1 MKLRLYI
8 SFLFLCLVSV
18 VFAVTLPSSPFS
30 FANELYDDSHDD
42 ISMQLGVRITNVN
55 IQLQTNNNPWGPDCT
70 AKGEQGACQDCCT
83 SKLLDEGYS
92 DDNLIYFKYCMEACD
107 GGESLTPLGSTLWF
121 LPFVLV
127 YAVFKRFRSKGQD
140 VID

>member
-8 SFLFLCLVSV
+8 SFLFLCLVTV

-55 IQLQTNNNPWGPDCT
+55 IQLQTNNNPWGPECT
-70 AKGEQGACQDCCT
+70 AKGEQGACQDCC
-83 SKLLDEGYS
+83 KLQLLNEGVS
-92 DDNLIYFKYCMEACD
+92 QDNLIYYKYCMEACG
-107 GGESLTPLGSTLWF
+107 GGESLTPLGSALWL
-121 LPFVLV
+121 LPFVFA
-127 YAVFKRFRSKGQD
+127 YAGIKRYRKAQN
-140 VID
+140 

>member
-8 SFLFLCLVSV
+8 SFLFLCLVTV

-55 IQLQTNNNPWGPDCT
+55 LQLQTNNNPWGQECT
-70 AKGEQGACQDCCT
+70 AKGEQGACQDCC
-83 SKLLDEGYS
+83 KLQLLNEGVS
-92 DDNLIYFKYCMEACD
+92 QDNLIYYKYCMEACG
-107 GGESLTPLGSTLWF
+107 GGESLTPLGSALWL
-121 LPFVLV
+121 LPFVFA
-127 YAVFKRFRSKGQD
+127 YAGIKRYRKAQN
-140 VID
+140 

>member
-8 SFLFLCLVSV
+8 SFLFLCLVTV

-55 IQLQTNNNPWGPDCT
+55 LQLQTNNNPWGPECT
-70 AKGEQGACQDCCT
+70 AKGEQGACQDCC
-83 SKLLDEGYS
+83 KLQLLNEGVS
-92 DDNLIYFKYCMEACD
+92 QDNLIYYKYCMEACG
-107 GGESLTPLGSTLWF
+107 GGESLTPLGSALWL
-121 LPFVLV
+121 LPFVFA
-127 YAVFKRFRSKGQD
+127 YAGIKRYRKAQN
-140 VID
+140 

>member
-18 VFAVTLPSSPFS
+18 VFAVTLPSTPFS

-55 IQLQTNNNPWGPDCT
+55 IQLQTNNNPWGPECT
-70 AKGEQGACQDCCT
+70 AKGEQGACQDCC
-83 SKLLDEGYS
+83 KLQLLNEGVS
-92 DDNLIYFKYCMEACD
+92 QDNLIYYKYCMEACG
-107 GGESLTPLGSTLWF
+107 GGESLTPLGSALWL
-121 LPFVLV
+121 LPFVFV
-127 YAVFKRFRSKGQD
+127 YAGIKRYRKAQG
-140 VID
+140 

>member
-8 SFLFLCLVSV
+8 SFLFLCLVTV
-18 VFAVTLPSSPFS
+18 VFAVTLPSTPFS

-55 IQLQTNNNPWGPDCT
+55 IQLQTNNNPWGSECT
-70 AKGEQGACQDCCT
+70 AKGEEGACQDCCKN
-83 SKLLDEGYS
+83 KLLDEGYS
-92 DDNLIYFKYCMEACD
+92 QDNMIYFKYCMEACG

-121 LPFVLV
+121 LPFVFV
-127 YAVFKRFRSKGQD
+127 YAGIKRYRKAQN
-140 VID
+140 

>member
-55 IQLQTNNNPWGPDCT
+55 IQLQTNNNPWGPECT
-70 AKGEQGACQDCCT
+70 AKGEEGACQDCCT
-83 SKLLDEGYS
+83 EKLLVKGS
-92 DDNLIYFKYCMEACD
+92 SPDNMIYFKYCMLAC
-107 GGESLTPLGSTLWF
+107 GGESLAPLGSTLWF
-121 LPFVLV
+121 LPFLLV
-127 YAVFKRFRSKGQD
+127 YATFKRFRKKEHE

>member
-8 SFLFLCLVSV
+8 SFLFLCLVTV

-55 IQLQTNNNPWGPDCT
+55 LQLQTNNNPWGPDCT
-70 AKGEQGACQDCCT
+70 AKGEEGSCQDCCT
-83 SKLLDEGYS
+83 NKLLDEGYS
-92 DDNLIYFKYCMEACD
+92 PDNMIYFKYCMEAC
-107 GGESLTPLGSTLWF
+107 GGDSLAPVGSVLWL
-121 LPFVLV
+121 LPFVFA
-127 YAVFKRFRSKGQD
+127 YAGIKRYGKAQG
-140 VID
+140 

>member
-55 IQLQTNNNPWGPDCT
+55 IQLQTNNNLWGPDCT
-70 AKGEQGACQDCCT
+70 AKGEQGACQDCCKN
-83 SKLLDEGYS
+83 KLLDEGYS
-92 DDNLIYFKYCMEACD
+92 QDNMIYFKYCMEACG
-107 GGESLTPLGSTLWF
+107 GGESLTPLGSALWL
-121 LPFVLV
+121 LPFVFA
-127 YAVFKRFRSKGQD
+127 YAGIKRYRKAQG
-140 VID
+140 

>member
-8 SFLFLCLVSV
+8 SFLFLCLVTV

-55 IQLQTNNNPWGPDCT
+55 LQLQTNNNPWGPECT
-70 AKGEQGACQDCCT
+70 AKGEQGACQDCC
-83 SKLLDEGYS
+83 KLQLLNEGVS
-92 DDNLIYFKYCMEACD
+92 QDNLIYYKYCMEACG
-107 GGESLTPLGSTLWF
+107 GGESLTPLGSALWL
-121 LPFVLV
+121 LPFVFA
-127 YAVFKRFRSKGQD
+127 YAGIKRYRKAQG
-140 VID
+140 